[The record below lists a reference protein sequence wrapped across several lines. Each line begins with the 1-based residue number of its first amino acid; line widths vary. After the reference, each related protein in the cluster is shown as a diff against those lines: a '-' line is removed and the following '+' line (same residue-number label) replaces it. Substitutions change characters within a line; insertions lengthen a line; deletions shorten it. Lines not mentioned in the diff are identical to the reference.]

1 MRAVSVWIVM
11 SLGLGT
17 PASTMAQSAAA
28 PADKSALPPCPGDP
42 RCELGAAP
50 ASSSYQSAPAA
61 SATNASAF
69 PFPQYIPMQDQTGG
83 VPDPA
88 SPPYLASLSSATDA
102 SAAFSTNWMTNG
114 PVPDTPEMR
123 QKYAPLSKAGR
134 ATRARGN

>member
-1 MRAVSVWIVM
+1 MRAVSAWIVIT
-11 SLGLGT
+11 LGLVA
-17 PASTMAQSAAA
+17 PVSAIAQSAAA

-69 PFPQYIPMQDQTGG
+69 PFPQYIPIPDQTGG
-83 VPDPA
+83 APDSA
-88 SPPYLASLSSATDA
+88 SPPYLATLSSATDA
-102 SAAFSTNWMTNG
+102 SAAFSTTSMTNG